1 LNTKEPCILCGALIK
16 QTAPVVIS
24 PWIRNLG
31 IKKRTSQFLNCEKCN
46 FGFFS
51 YRYDAPEMGKI
62 YSGYRNETYFRIR
75 NNWEPWYSKSYNS
88 NHDSAK
94 WIHSRKLGIEQFLV
108 TFIGESKLRIADV
121 GGDAGQFIPDLASKK
136 YVVDPSRKPSA
147 YGVESVTD
155 FEDLP
160 EVDLIIYAHVLE
172 HVSDPVLEVSM
183 LFSKASKVYI
193 EVPYG
198 VPRITPS
205 RRSMIRFLR
214 KILRSL
220 HPFLWKNE
228 TRPSTGRSVK
238 SEDTLTQ
245 SEHLNFFSE
254 EAIEQLSLRVS
265 AKVEIR
271 RAQIETP
278 DYMKAEV
285 LQCLLF
291 KIMEPEVTLVPTVE
305 EK

>member
-1 LNTKEPCILCGALIK
+1 MEIEI
-16 QTAPVVIS
+16 TAPAVIS

-31 IKKRTSQFLNCEKCN
+31 IKKRTSKFLKCNKCN

-51 YRYDAPEMGKI
+51 YRYDALEMGKI
-62 YSGYRNETYFRIR
+62 YSGYRNETYFRFR
-75 NNWEPWYSKSYNS
+75 NNWEPWYSQSYNS
-88 NHDSAK
+88 NHDSAD
-94 WIHSRKLGIEQFLV
+94 WIHSRKVGIEEFLFP
-108 TFIGESKLRIADV
+108 FIGISNLRIADV

-136 YVVDPSRKPSA
+136 FVVDPSRKPSLSD
-147 YGVESVTD
+147 VESVAD
-155 FEDLP
+155 IKDLP

-172 HVSDPVLEVSM
+172 HVSDPVLEVST

-198 VPRITPS
+198 VPRITQS
-205 RRSMIRFLR
+205 RRSIIRFLR

-220 HPFLWKNE
+220 HPFLWRNE

-254 EAIEQLSLRVS
+254 EAMEQLSLRVS

-291 KIMEPEVTLVPTVE
+291 KVKEPEVTLVPTVE